1 MKKIGYIIALI
12 TIISCKN
19 EVPVDY
25 AIISGKITNKSAED
39 LKIMSSDR
47 DFNKVLTINEDGSF
61 LDTLRVEQ
69 NRFILFQGRNGVGL
83 FIEKGSNINVNF
95 DTKNLDS
102 TLVISGVGSE
112 ISNYLLLK
120 NKKVAEIVGN
130 GPEIYKK
137 EEADYKATRLE
148 AKNAAIEFLNST
160 SGLPE
165 AFKSKELRN
174 INYDYI
180 SSLNIFERYHA
191 HYAQKKDFKVS
202 SDFLAD
208 VENVTDFNNEED
220 FMFSPGYKNI
230 VNSHYREE
238 ASKLIKTDSVA
249 QDIAFLVAV
258 SKAEN
263 EKIKNQLLFEEA
275 NYGIT
280 YTSDLEG
287 FYKLY
292 MDNSTDNNQKE
303 KITESY
309 NKLKSVA
316 KGQPSP
322 KFVNYENFNGGTS
335 SLDDFK
341 GKYVYIDVWAT
352 WCGPC
357 KREIPFLKELEK
369 KYHGKNI
376 EFISISVD
384 KAKDH
389 DTWKKMVT
397 DLELKGVQLFADK
410 DWDSQFV
417 KDYLIKGIPR
427 FILIDTE
434 GNIINSNAKRP
445 SNPELVEVI
454 NSLNI

>member
-1 MKKIGYIIALI
+1 MKRIMFFIALMLVV
-12 TIISCKN
+12 SCKK
-19 EVPVDY
+19 ETAVEY
-25 AIISGKITNKSAED
+25 AIISGKIINKSAED
-39 LKIMSSDR
+39 LTVISSDR
-47 DFNKVLTINEDGSF
+47 YFKQVIKVNEDGSF
-61 LDTLRVEQ
+61 LDTLKVEP
-69 NRFILFQGRNGVGL
+69 NKYILYQGRNGVEL
-83 FIEKGSNINVNF
+83 FIENGSSIKVDF
-95 DTKNLDS
+95 DAENMDS
-102 TLVISGVGSE
+102 TLVITGKGSE

-120 NKKVAEIVGN
+120 NKRVKEIIGN

-137 EEADYKATRLE
+137 NEADYKATRIE
-148 AKNAAIEFLNST
+148 AKNAAIELLNST
-160 SGLPE
+160 SNISE
-165 AFKSKELRN
+165 AFKAKELRN

-180 SSLNIFERYHA
+180 SNLTIFERYHA
-191 HYAQKKDFKVS
+191 HYAQDKDFKAS
-202 SDFLAD
+202 ENLLAD
-208 VENVTDFNNEED
+208 VEKVTDFNNEED
-220 FMFSPGYKNI
+220 FMFSQGYKNM
-230 VNSHYREE
+230 VNTHYREA
-238 ASKLIKTDSVA
+238 ASKLIETDSISE
-249 QDIAFLVAV
+249 DIAFLVAV

-263 EKIKNQLLFEEA
+263 EKIKNQLLFDDVK
-275 NYGIT
+275 YGIT
-280 YTSDLEG
+280 YTENLEDY
-287 FYKLY
+287 YKLY
-292 MDNSTDNNQKE
+292 MDNSSNNEHKA

-309 NKLKSVA
+309 NKLKTVA

-322 KFVNYENFNGGTS
+322 KFVDYENFNGGTT

-357 KREIPFLKELEK
+357 KREIPSLKELEK

-389 DTWKKMVT
+389 ETWKKMVT

-410 DWDSQFV
+410 DWESDFV

-445 SNPELVEVI
+445 SDSKLI
-454 NSLNI
+454 NDLNKLNI